1 MTEDEVAA
9 LALSLPEAEESAHF
23 GKRDF
28 RLRDKVFA
36 TLPRPDELVLK
47 LTPDRQAL
55 AVAAAPGLLSPVP
68 GAWGMKGWT
77 VLHYAS
83 AEPADVA
90 DLLRR
95 AWETVAPK
103 GLRG

>member
-28 RLRDKVFA
+28 RLRGKVFA
-36 TLPRPDELVLK
+36 TLPRPGELVLK

-55 AVAAAPGLLSPVP
+55 AVAAAPDLLFPVP
-68 GAWGMKGWT
+68 GAWGLKGWT
-77 VLHYAS
+77 VLRYAG
-83 AEPADVA
+83 ADPADVA
-90 DLLRR
+90 DVLSK

-103 GLRG
+103 RLRG